1 MMQKIFWIIA
11 AFYIFLTM
19 FLFLQNATKHGLE
32 FRFFYPHQA
41 TILQIEAGQSEN
53 TSSAE
58 REFAKLFYNKPLG
71 YMQSYIDNIYRS
83 VDIPFLFTLTNGSSM
98 YEDQGPTQM
107 LFPWELLLFIP
118 GVIFLIRSKN
128 KIKIWMLYYF
138 LVVIFLA
145 AFFLPSLNQLKLLP
159 EVLGIRLVI
168 IFGLY
173 EGVKKWLKK

>member
-1 MMQKIFWIIA
+1 MARKIFWLIA
-11 AFYIFLTM
+11 VFYMLLTS
-19 FLFLQNATKHGLE
+19 FLFLQNATRHGLV
-32 FRFFYPHQA
+32 FRFFYPNQV

-71 YMQSYIDNIYRS
+71 YVQSYIDNIYRS

-98 YEDQGPTQM
+98 YDDQGPMQM
-107 LFPWELLLFIP
+107 LYPWELLLFIL
-118 GVIFLIRSKN
+118 GIIFLIRSKN
-128 KIKIWMLYYF
+128 KIKIWILYYF

-145 AFFLPSLNQLKLLP
+145 AFFLPSLNQLKLFP
-159 EVLGIRLVI
+159 EVLGIRLI
-168 IFGLY
+168 IIVGLY